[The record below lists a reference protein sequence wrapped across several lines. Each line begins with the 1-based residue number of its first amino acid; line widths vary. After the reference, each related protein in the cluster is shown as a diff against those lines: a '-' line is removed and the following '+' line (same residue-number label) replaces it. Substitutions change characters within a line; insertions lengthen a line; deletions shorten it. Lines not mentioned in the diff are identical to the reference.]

1 MKNIQWFPG
10 HMTRAMRDM
19 EAKRDLCDGVIC
31 VLDARAPIATVNKN
45 LKKIFGEKPIL
56 YVLNKADLADPNKTD
71 AFLKFFEGHGRY
83 AVKCDSTNISTKRVL
98 LQKLNSITEE
108 KRERALAKGLNRTF
122 RFMVAGIPNTG
133 KSTIVNLLS
142 GQKKAKTGDKAGVT
156 RDVRWLKCG
165 GFDLLDTPGTM
176 PPSFDNQYHARH
188 LAYIGS
194 INDDILDMDDV
205 ALELLGELA
214 EKYPKCLTDRYG
226 ITDYSEKLGMY
237 EAVCKRRGFIFR
249 GGEFDYERGGK
260 AIMDDFRKGRTG
272 RITLEHPADY
282 PDFEF

>member
-10 HMTRAMRDM
+10 HMTKAMRDM

-45 LKKIFGEKPIL
+45 FKKIFGEKPVL
-56 YVLNKADLADPNKTD
+56 YVLNKADLADGKAD
-71 AFLKFFEGHGRY
+71 AFLKYFESKGKEC
-83 AVKCDSTNISTKRVL
+83 VKCDSTNISTKRIL
-98 LQKLNSITEE
+98 LQRLNAITEE
-108 KRERALAKGLNRTF
+108 KRQRAQAKGLNRTF

-142 GQKKAKTGDKAGVT
+142 GQKRAKTGDKAGVT

-165 GFDLLDTPGTM
+165 AFDLLDTPGTM

-194 INDDILDMDDV
+194 INDDILDMDDI

-214 EKYPKCLTDRYG
+214 EKYPAYLTERYG
-226 ITDYSEKLGMY
+226 ITDFSEKLGMY
-237 EAVCKRRGFIFR
+237 EALCKRRGFILR
-249 GGEFDYERGGK
+249 GGEFDYERGAK
-260 AIMDDFRKGRTG
+260 ALVDDFRKGRIG
-272 RITLEHPADY
+272 KLCLEDPADY
-282 PDFEF
+282 AEFDF

>member
-1 MKNIQWFPG
+1 
-10 HMTRAMRDM
+10 MTKAMRDM

-56 YVLNKADLADPNKTD
+56 YVLNKADLADGTAD
-71 AFLKFFEGHGRY
+71 AFLKYFESKGKY
-83 AVKCDSTNISTKRVL
+83 CVKCDSTNISTKRLL
-98 LQKLNSITEE
+98 LQRLNAITEE
-108 KRERALAKGLNRTF
+108 KRARAQAKGLNRTF

-142 GQKKAKTGDKAGVT
+142 GQKRAKTGDKAGVT

-165 GFDLLDTPGTM
+165 SFDLLDTPGTM
-176 PPSFDNQYHARH
+176 PPSFDSQYHARH

-214 EKYPKCLTDRYG
+214 EKYPQALTERYG
-226 ITDYSEKLGMY
+226 ITDFSEKLGMY

-249 GGEFDYERGGK
+249 GGEYDYERGAK
-260 AIMDDFRKGRTG
+260 AIIDDFRKGRMG
-272 RITLEHPADY
+272 KMCLESPKDY
-282 PDFEF
+282 PDFDF

>member
-10 HMTRAMRDM
+10 HMTKAMRDM

-31 VLDARAPIATVNKN
+31 VLDARAPIATLNKN

-56 YVLNKADLADPNKTD
+56 YVLNKADLSDGKAD
-71 AFLKFFEGHGRY
+71 AFLKFFEDRGRY
-83 AVKCDSTNISTKRVL
+83 AMKCDSTNISTKRQIL
-98 LQKLNSITEE
+98 ARLNAIVKE
-108 KRERALAKGLNRTF
+108 KRERAQAKGLNRTF

-142 GQKKAKTGDKAGVT
+142 GQKRAKTGDKAGVT

-165 GFDLLDTPGTM
+165 EFDLLDTPGTM
-176 PPSFDNQYHARH
+176 PPSFDNQYLARH

-214 EKYPKCLTDRYG
+214 EKYPECLTERYG
-226 ITDYSEKLGMY
+226 ITDFSEKLGMY

-249 GGEFDYERGGK
+249 GGEYDYERGAK
-260 AIMDDFRKGRTG
+260 AIIDDFRKGRIG
-272 RITLEHPADY
+272 KICLEDPKDY
-282 PDFEF
+282 SDFEM

>member
-1 MKNIQWFPG
+1 
-10 HMTRAMRDM
+10 M

-45 LKKIFGEKPIL
+45 LKKIFGDKPIL
-56 YVLNKADLADPNKTD
+56 YVLNKADLADTGKVD
-71 AFLKFFEGHGRY
+71 GFLKLFEDKGKY
-83 AVKCDSTNISTKRVL
+83 AVKCDSTNISTKRIL
-98 LQKLNSITEE
+98 LQRLNAITEE
-108 KRERALAKGLNRTF
+108 KRARAQAKGLNRTF

-142 GQKKAKTGDKAGVT
+142 GQKRAKTGDKAGVT

-165 GFDLLDTPGTM
+165 AFDLLDTPGTM
-176 PPSFDNQYHARH
+176 PPAFDNQYHARH

-214 EKYPKCLTDRYG
+214 EKYPQHLTERYG
-226 ITDYSEKLGMY
+226 ITDFSEKLGMY
-237 EAVCKRRGFIFR
+237 EAVCKRRGFLFR
-249 GGEFDYERGGK
+249 GGEYDYERGAK
-260 AIMDDFRKGRTG
+260 AIIDDFRKGKIG
-272 RITLEHPADY
+272 KICLETPSEY
-282 PDFEF
+282 KDFEF